1 LEGVSKAQ
9 SIMQVQTLK
18 NIKYK
23 DIAEQLLMYIT
34 VMASFAI
41 VESMIGL
48 SHSNVHIVRD
58 SLNMFLML
66 AALMFSSKAL

>member
-1 LEGVSKAQ
+1 MNNER
-9 SIMQVQTLK
+9 
-18 NIKYK
+18 YK
-23 DIAEQLLMYIT
+23 EIAESLLMYIT

-41 VESMIGL
+41 VECMIGL

-58 SLNMFLML
+58 SLQVFLML

>member
-1 LEGVSKAQ
+1 
-9 SIMQVQTLK
+9 
-18 NIKYK
+18 
-23 DIAEQLLMYIT
+23 MYIT